1 MRREDDQDSSNDD
14 SHPVDDSSESTQG
27 EPVSEADDTADGS
40 SDEPPG
46 DTESGQDDSATA
58 TEPDA
63 ESDSESDGGDDVE
76 DSESGGDDD
85 GSVDSES
92 ADDDLPEYEPLTPE
106 LVAEE
111 AERGDF
117 MLRWAV
123 VLLAVLL
130 GCYGVYQSTT
140 LLRTASGQYMASH
153 GLLPPS
159 TDVFS
164 LTATDR
170 AWINLGWGTDLV
182 LAGLYALPGQDIG
195 LTLFAAV
202 VAGLTLGLLVHIS
215 RPGLPNWWTSVL
227 AAVAL
232 LAMFPQFVAGP
243 ESITLLGLAVQL
255 WLLHRFGLTGRP
267 RDLWALVGVQLL
279 WVNLDPRAWIGLLVL
294 LLYGLGEWLGAR
306 QDRPGLGGPDQR
318 KLYWK
323 VTGGV
328 ALACL
333 LNPFHIHAL
342 LAPLVLYGTEYPALQ
357 DYNLLLG
364 QSVSIDRLQYYPLTA
379 IFYHQGHWGNWSWLN
394 YHVIA
399 SLLVL
404 VAAAVAIFLN
414 RRRADWGHVT
424 VLVGL
429 TALSLLGI
437 RELAPA
443 ALVAAVLAGLNAQ
456 DWYRV
461 TFPQEYTVEP
471 RELLFSRGGRS
482 LTVFAFFGVALLA
495 ILGRLTPEHGRKL
508 GLGLDPGLASAVD
521 GLTIDLNERLF
532 TVSGD
537 LAEDLDRGGINAT
550 LRKQFSTNKIVL
562 PDDASLTTRQ
572 SGSTWSIR
580 SAEPGH
586 DYLVVQAV
594 GRLIVYRDLG
604 RDDTHR
610 GFNFVPG
617 QGDLMIWVG
626 HRPFI
631 DNRVRLYA
639 GSGDSDLLMLHR
651 RTRAALRLRSLVI
664 GTDEGRQVLR
674 VQVAGETADE
684 IEVIMPPGGAGTRQ
698 SIEKSDLDII
708 ASAPASRGEMPQ
720 TGIASVWRTTFDTH
734 RITHVLPRLHGP
746 TSPDYTSMF
755 DLIQYPN
762 HWQLVRIGA
771 TTAVFYRK
779 ADAQESITEFL
790 ERHTNDFAK
799 SAFRTPAEKLD
810 PRPELARGDTSYTS
824 FLSQKRDVP
833 IPAIARAI
841 HLAQILKMQQS
852 SPRFMQALQEVALR
866 VANHD
871 LTGGPS
877 SQRALSALADTAA
890 VAHVTIRSANE
901 GLAATPDSSEGFL
914 VLGIAYACLD
924 DIELAFRGGNTITP
938 WAKRRYFESILALN
952 QAIEID
958 PDNAEALFTRYQ
970 RLQRLNR
977 VDLALESLKRFDELT
992 RLPKGASEAQIE
1004 ARRQQ
1009 IDDPLQRLISNVEPV
1024 KKQIEREFHPE
1035 DGKDPPDPIE
1045 YALLLTDEQPGRNV
1059 FIGAALQLINDDVQ
1073 RAASPEVLL
1082 LKAQWMMEAG
1092 IFKDEATAMTLDEM
1106 FQDLGEQGGQGANR
1120 TTLAISRLAYADF
1133 DQANQLW
1140 QGELARLEQQRLGDA
1155 LRHLPLVLRPQQW
1168 PFDQLNS
1175 TMNLVLLHPSM
1186 QSELLFNVALSH
1198 LEAGRVNQAGD
1209 ELTRLIDDV
1218 PDSHLRP
1225 LAQFYIA
1232 QITNKPLEL
1241 RDSVGPLEMIPVEA
1255 EMFGSEPKVAPKS
1268 E

>member
-1 MRREDDQDSSNDD
+1 MRREDDQDLSNDETD
-14 SHPVDDSSESTQG
+14 PVDDSSESTQG
-27 EPVSEADDTADGS
+27 ERFLKADNASDTTDGS
-40 SDEPPG
+40 SDESPLDP
-46 DTESGQDDSATA
+46 ESPQDDSSTA
-58 TEPDA
+58 TEPQA
-63 ESDSESDGGDDVE
+63 ESDSESHGGDDVQ
-76 DSESGGDDD
+76 DSESDD
-85 GSVDSES
+85 G
-92 ADDDLPEYEPLTPE
+92 DDDLPEYEPLTPE

-153 GLLPPS
+153 GLLPPA

-170 AWINLGWGTDLV
+170 AWVNLGWGTDLV
-182 LAGLYALPGQDIG
+182 LAGLYALPGQDIC
-195 LTLFAAV
+195 LTLFAAA

-227 AAVAL
+227 ATVAL
-232 LAMFPQFVAGP
+232 LAAFPQFVAGP

-294 LLYGLGEWLGAR
+294 VLYGLGEWLGAR
-306 QDRPGLGGPDQR
+306 QDRPGLGGPQQR
-318 KLYWK
+318 KLYWQ
-323 VTGGV
+323 VTLGV
-328 ALACL
+328 GLACL
-333 LNPFHIHAL
+333 LNPFHIHSL
-342 LAPLVLYGTEYPALQ
+342 LAPLALYGTEYPALRA
-357 DYNLLLG
+357 YNVLLLD
-364 QSVSIDRLQYYPLTA
+364 QSVSMDRLQYYPLTA
-379 IFYHQGHWGNWSWLN
+379 IVYHQGHWFNWSWLN
-394 YHVIA
+394 FHVIA
-399 SLLVL
+399 GVLVL
-404 VAAAVAIFLN
+404 VAAGVTLFLN
-414 RRRADWGHVT
+414 RRRADSGHVA
-424 VLVGL
+424 VLLGL
-429 TALSLLGI
+429 TLLSLMGV

-471 RELLFSRGGRS
+471 RELLFSRGGRA
-482 LTVFAFFGVALLA
+482 LTVLAFFAVALLG
-495 ILGRLTPEHGRKL
+495 ILGWLTPENGRKL
-508 GLGLDPGLASAVD
+508 GLGLDARLAAAVD
-521 GLTIDLNERLF
+521 GLRTDLNERLF
-532 TVSGD
+532 TLSGG
-537 LAEDLDRGGINAT
+537 LAEDLDRGRINST
-550 LRKQFSTNKIVL
+550 LRKQFTANKIVL
-562 PDDASLTTRQ
+562 PDDASLSTRQ
-572 SGSTWSIR
+572 PGSTWSIR
-580 SAEPGH
+580 SEQPGH

-594 GRLIVYRDLG
+594 GRLVVYRDLG

-617 QGDLMIWVG
+617 QGDLMIWIG

-639 GSGDSDLLMLHR
+639 DSGDSDLLTLHR
-651 RTRAALRLRSLVI
+651 RTRAALRLRTLVI

-674 VQVAGETADE
+674 VQVASETFDS
-684 IEVIMPPGGAGTRQ
+684 IEVIHPPGGPGTRET
-698 SIEKSDLDII
+698 IETSDLDAT
-708 ASAPASRGEMPQ
+708 ASTPASRGEMPQ
-720 TGIASVWRTTFDTH
+720 TGVISVWRTTFDTH

-746 TSPDYTSMF
+746 ARPDYTSMF

-779 ADAQESITEFL
+779 ADAQESIIGFL
-790 ERHTNDFAK
+790 EKHTNDFAK

-824 FLSQKRDVP
+824 RFAQKRNIPV
-833 IPAIARAI
+833 PAIARAT
-841 HLAQILKMQQS
+841 HLARILKMQQS
-852 SPRFMQALQEVALR
+852 SSGFMQALQEVALR
-866 VANHD
+866 VTNQD

-877 SQRALSALADTAA
+877 SQRALSVLGDTAA

-901 GLAATPDSSEGFL
+901 GLATAPNSSEGFL

-924 DIELAFRGGNTITP
+924 DIELAFRGGDTSTP

-952 QAIEID
+952 QAIELD
-958 PDNAEALFTRYQ
+958 KDNAEALFTRYQ
-970 RLQRLNR
+970 RLQRLSR

-1024 KKQIEREFHPE
+1024 KKEIQKRFHPE
-1035 DGKDPPDPIE
+1035 DGTDPPNRVE
-1045 YALLLTDEQPGRNV
+1045 YALALTREQPGRNV
-1059 FIGAALQLINDDVQ
+1059 FIGEALKLINDDVQ
-1073 RAASPEVLL
+1073 KAANPEVLL

-1106 FQDLGEQGGQGANR
+1106 FQDLGEQSGQSASR

-1140 QGELARLEQQRLGDA
+1140 QGELARLEQQLLGDA

-1186 QSELLFNVALSH
+1186 RSELLFNVAMSH

-1209 ELTRLIDDV
+1209 ELTRMIDEV

-1225 LAQFYIA
+1225 LAQFYIS

-1241 RDSVGPLEMIPVEA
+1241 RDSVGPLQMIPVEA
-1255 EMFGSEPKVAPKS
+1255 EMFGSEPKAAPKS

>member
-1 MRREDDQDSSNDD
+1 MRREDDQDISNDETD
-14 SHPVDDSSESTQG
+14 PADDSSESAQG
-27 EPVSEADDTADGS
+27 EPFKADNASDTSDES
-40 SDEPPG
+40 SDESPADP
-46 DTESGQDDSATA
+46 ESDSPTA
-58 TEPDA
+58 EEPDS
-63 ESDSESDGGDDVE
+63 ESDSESE
-76 DSESGGDDD
+76 DH
-85 GSVDSES
+85 
-92 ADDDLPEYEPLTPE
+92 DDDLPEYEPLTPE

-130 GCYGVYQSTT
+130 GCYGIYQSTT
-140 LLRTASGQYMASH
+140 LQRTASGQYMASH

-164 LTATDR
+164 LTATER
-170 AWINLGWGTDLV
+170 AWVNLGWGTDLV
-182 LAGLYALPGQDIG
+182 LAGLYTLPGQDLC
-195 LTLFAAV
+195 LTLFTAA

-215 RPGLPNWWTSVL
+215 RPGLPNWWNSVL
-227 AAVAL
+227 ATVAL
-232 LAMFPQFVAGP
+232 LAVFPQFVAGP
-243 ESITLLGLAVQL
+243 ESITLLGLALQL
-255 WLLHRFGLTGRP
+255 WLLHRFGLSGRP
-267 RDLWALVGVQLL
+267 RDLWGLVAVQLV

-294 LLYGLGEWLGAR
+294 LLYGLGEYLGAR
-306 QDRPGLGGPDQR
+306 QDRPGLGGPSQR
-318 KLYWK
+318 KLYWQ

-333 LNPFHIHAL
+333 LNPFHIHSL
-342 LAPLVLYGTEYPALQ
+342 LAPLVLYGTEYPALRT
-357 DYNLLLG
+357 YNLLLLD
-364 QSVSIDRLQYYPLTA
+364 QSVSMDRLQYYPLTA
-379 IFYHQGHWGNWSWLN
+379 IVYHKGHWGNWSWLN
-394 YHVIA
+394 FHVIA
-399 SLLVL
+399 GLLVL
-404 VAAAVAIFLN
+404 IAAWVTLFLN
-414 RRRADWGHVT
+414 RRRADSGHVA

-429 TALSLLGI
+429 TLLSLLGV

-482 LTVFAFFGVALLA
+482 LTVLAFFAVALLA

-508 GLGLDPGLASAVD
+508 GLGLDPRLASAVD
-521 GLTIDLNERLF
+521 GLTTDLNERLF
-532 TVSGD
+532 TLSGD
-537 LAEDLDRGGINAT
+537 LAEDLDRGSINST
-550 LRKQFSTNKIVL
+550 LRKQFTTNKIPL
-562 PDDASLTTRQ
+562 PDDASLRTRQ
-572 SGSTWSIR
+572 PGSSWSIR
-580 SAEPGH
+580 SEQPGH
-586 DYLVVQAV
+586 DYVVVQAV
-594 GRLIVYRDLG
+594 GRLVVYRDLG
-604 RDDTHR
+604 RDDRHR
-610 GFNFVPG
+610 GFNFVPS
-617 QGDLMIWVG
+617 QGDLMIWIG

-639 GSGDSDLLMLHR
+639 GSGDSDLLRLHR

-664 GTDEGRQVLR
+664 GTDEGREVLR
-674 VQVAGETADE
+674 VQVAGETSDS
-684 IEVIMPPGGAGTRQ
+684 IEVILPPGGPGDRQ
-698 SIEKSDLDII
+698 QIERSDLDAT
-708 ASAPASRGEMPQ
+708 ASTPASRGEMPQ
-720 TGIASVWRTTFDTH
+720 TGITSVWRTTFDTH
-734 RITHVLPRLHGP
+734 RITHVLPRLHGS
-746 TSPDYTSMF
+746 TRPDYTSMF

-779 ADAQESITEFL
+779 ADAQESITGFL
-790 ERHTNDFAK
+790 EKHTNDFARN
-799 SAFRTPAEKLD
+799 AFRTPAEKLD
-810 PRPELARGDTSYTS
+810 PRPELARGDTSFTS
-824 FLSQKRDVP
+824 RLAQKRHIPV
-833 IPAIARAI
+833 PAIARAT
-841 HLAQILKMQQS
+841 HLAQILKMQRS
-852 SPRFMQALQEVALR
+852 SPAFMQALQEVALR
-866 VANHD
+866 VTNQD

-877 SQRALSALADTAA
+877 SQRALNVLADTAA

-901 GLAATPDSSEGFL
+901 GLAMAPDSSKGFL
-914 VLGIAYACLD
+914 VLGIAYTCLD
-924 DIELAFRGGNTITP
+924 DIELAFRGGDTSTP

-952 QAIEID
+952 QAIELD
-958 PDNAEALFTRYQ
+958 KNNAEALFTRYQ
-970 RLQRLNR
+970 RLQRLRR

-992 RLPKGASEAQIE
+992 RLPKGANEAQIE

-1024 KKQIEREFHPE
+1024 RKEIEKQFHPE
-1035 DGKDPPDPIE
+1035 DGADPPDRVE
-1045 YALLLTDEQPGRNV
+1045 YALALTQEQPGRNV
-1059 FIGAALQLINDDVQ
+1059 FIGEALKLINDDVQ
-1073 RAASPEVLL
+1073 QAASPEVLL

-1106 FQDLGEQGGQGANR
+1106 FQDLGEQSGQGTSR

-1155 LRHLPLVLRPQQW
+1155 LRHLPLILRPQQW

-1186 QSELLFNVALSH
+1186 QSELMFNVAMSH

-1225 LAQFYIA
+1225 LAQFYIS
-1232 QITNKPLEL
+1232 QITDKPLEL
-1241 RDSVGPLEMIPVEA
+1241 RDIVGPLQMIPVEA
-1255 EMFGSEPKVAPKS
+1255 EMFGTEPKAAPKS